1 MSTPHVGDD
10 GLGGPLAHPGDGGQ
24 PVPGLGERGE
34 HPVDVGVELADRG
47 LQLLQ
52 VGHGQADE
60 QGVVGTKAAP

>member
-1 MSTPHVGDD
+1 MSTPHVGND

-24 PVPGLGERGE
+24 PVPGGSERSE
-34 HPVDVGVELADRG
+34 HPVDVGVERGDRG

-52 VGHGQADE
+52 VRYSQADE